1 MNRFVTHTLIAAGL
15 KMITGTS
22 NATHNIAPVTSPLFT
37 TSTANATTSAASAL
51 ISGIDLQNVDTAV
64 RPQDDFYTYVNGKWL
79 QKTEIPADKSSWGA
93 FYELREN
100 SLNQLRTIID
110 TASQNKAIF
119 AGFNEQKIVDMYA
132 SFMNEEVLDSL
143 GVTPLNGEFAK
154 IDALQNKNQIAGMIA
169 HLSRIG
175 VTVPYDIGIHQDAR
189 DSTKVIA
196 DLGQSGLGLPD
207 RDYYFKDDDTKLK
220 EARTKYLAHIEK
232 MLTLAGDTAPEKN
245 AASVL
250 ALETALARL
259 QWTHVQNRDPVKTYN
274 KIALDKL
281 PTLAPHNDWN
291 SYLSGAG
298 LKDKI
303 SYVVVSQPSY
313 IKGFDQVL
321 QSTSIEAWKAYFKWH
336 VLSRFSSALS
346 EPYVDANFAFYGN
359 VLRGV
364 PKNEPRWQRG
374 VKMVEN
380 TFGEGLGEL
389 YVAQYFPPEN
399 KSKMEKLVSNL
410 IAAYR
415 QSIHTLDWMGPATK
429 QQAEKKLST
438 LMIKIGYP
446 NKWRDYATLNI
457 KKDDLVG
464 NIIRA
469 NDFEYQRNINKLGK
483 PVDREEW
490 GMTPQTVNAY
500 YNPELNEVVFPAAIL
515 QPPFFNV
522 QADDAVNYGG
532 IGAVIGH
539 EISHGFDDQ
548 GSQYDEVGNLRNWW
562 TKNDHEKFAVKT
574 KALIVQYGAYSP
586 VSGYKLNG
594 ELTLGENIAD
604 NSGLTI
610 AYKAYQLSLAGKTA
624 PLIDGITGNQR
635 FYFGW
640 AQVWRGKVRDAQA
653 IVYVKTDPHSPPQF
667 RGNGTLAN
675 QPGFYSAFEVKPGD
689 KMYLSPAQR
698 VIMW

>member
-1 MNRFVTHTLIAAGL
+1 MTQTLIAAAGIT
-15 KMITGTS
+15 MITGTS
-22 NATHNIAPVTSPLFT
+22 SAADALSPTTSPVS
-37 TSTANATTSAASAL
+37 TSPITVSSTAL
-51 ISGIDLQNVDTAV
+51 ISGIDMQNVDTAV
-64 RPQDDFYTYVNGKWL
+64 RPQDDFYTFVNGQWL
-79 QKTEIPADKSSWGA
+79 KKTEIPADKSSWGA

-100 SLNQLRTIID
+100 SLNQLHTIVDAISKD
-110 TASQNKAIF
+110 TAVKPGTNA
-119 AGFNEQKIVDMYA
+119 QKIADMYA
-132 SFMNEEVLDSL
+132 SFMSEKALDSL
-143 GVTPLNGEFAK
+143 GVAPLSSEFAK

-207 RDYYFKDDDTKLK
+207 RDYYLKDDDAKLK
-220 EARTKYLAHIEK
+220 DTRTKYLAHMEK
-232 MLTLAGDTAPEKN
+232 MLTLAGDAD
-245 AASVL
+245 AAKKAADVL
-250 ALETALARL
+250 SLETALAAL
-259 QWTHVQNRDPVKTYN
+259 QWSKVQNRDPVKTYN
-274 KIALDKL
+274 KVELSKL
-281 PTLAPHNDWN
+281 PALAPHNNWH
-291 SYLSGAG
+291 SYLSDAG
-298 LKDKI
+298 LKDKV

-313 IKGFDQVL
+313 IQGFDQVL
-321 QSTSIEAWKAYFKWH
+321 EKTSLDAWKAYFKWH
-336 VLSRFSSALS
+336 VLSKFSSALS
-346 EPYVDANFAFYGN
+346 KPYVDENFAFYGG

-364 PKNEPRWQRG
+364 PENEPRWKRG
-374 VKMVEN
+374 IKMVEN
-380 TFGEGLGEL
+380 TVGEGLGEL

-399 KSKMEKLVSNL
+399 KARMEKLVSNL

-415 QSIHTLDWMGPATK
+415 GSIHTLDWMGPATK

-438 LMIKIGYP
+438 LSTKIGYP
-446 NKWRDYATLNI
+446 NKWRDYSTLTI

-469 NDFEYQRNINKLGK
+469 NTFEYQRNINKLGK
-483 PVDREEW
+483 PVDRDEW

-515 QPPFFNV
+515 QPPFFNA

-548 GSQYDEVGNLRNWW
+548 GSQYDEVGNLRDWW
-562 TKNDHEKFAVKT
+562 TKDDHEKFAVKT
-574 KALIVQYGAYSP
+574 KALVAQYSAYSP
-586 VSGYKLNG
+586 VAGYKVNG

-624 PLIDGITGNQR
+624 PLIDGMTGNQR
-635 FYFGW
+635 FYLGW
-640 AQVWRGKVRDAQA
+640 AQVWRSKVREAQA

-675 QPGFYSAFEVKPGD
+675 QPGFYSAFDVKPGD
-689 KMYLSPAQR
+689 KMYLPPAQR